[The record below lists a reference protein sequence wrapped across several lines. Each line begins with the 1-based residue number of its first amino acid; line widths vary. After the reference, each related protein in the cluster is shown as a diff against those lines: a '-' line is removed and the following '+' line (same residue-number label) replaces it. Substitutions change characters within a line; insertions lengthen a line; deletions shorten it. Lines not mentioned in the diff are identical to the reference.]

1 MDVIEKLK
9 YITLLWIR
17 WEDRKSVTS
26 WDVYKNLFLDV
37 IRYIQLI
44 IFVILYVCVCARKY
58 MCVSLCVLYITWPG
72 NSQTMG
78 MAVMLDEIINYVHS
92 LKNQVEVIK
101 LKIKRRCNHDDAVVL
116 MFKSLAINFFFFS
129 LFSLKFSF
137 FPWSLR
143 LHVLPITWSWKLELL
158 KKHRYYINRM
168 TYLLQH
174 FIWPV
179 YVELTVKTK
188 LFGCLFCFKNNVK
201 VLQSEKCTT

>member
-1 MDVIEKLK
+1 M
-9 YITLLWIR
+9 
-17 WEDRKSVTS
+17 
-26 WDVYKNLFLDV
+26 
-37 IRYIQLI
+37 
-44 IFVILYVCVCARKY
+44 CARKY

-101 LKIKRRCNHDDAVVL
+101 LKIKRRCNHDDAAVL
-116 MFKSLAINFFFFS
+116 MFKSLAIKFFFS
-129 LFSLKFSF
+129 LFFLEFSF

-179 YVELTVKTK
+179 YVGLISL

-201 VLQSEKCTT
+201 VLQSGKCTTQCNSQ

>member
-44 IFVILYVCVCARKY
+44 IFVILCVRARARKY

-116 MFKSLAINFFFFS
+116 MFKSLAIIFFFS
-129 LFSLKFSF
+129 FLPEIQFLSMELATACSSYNLILETGATEKAQVLYQQNDIFVTTFYLTSLCGTNS
-137 FPWSLR
+137 
-143 LHVLPITWSWKLELL
+143 
-158 KKHRYYINRM
+158 
-168 TYLLQH
+168 
-174 FIWPV
+174 
-179 YVELTVKTK
+179 
-188 LFGCLFCFKNNVK
+188 
-201 VLQSEKCTT
+201 